1 MVAPND
7 LIFFPTLVT
16 HHCLSH
22 EGRSCC
28 PKPIAARHVVCE
40 YVDFLFDNLCL
51 KWLSFSF
58 SLTSVERL
66 FEIVQFR
73 SMTVSVSFIS
83 VPNSQDLSFSMVSRA
98 AKKNV
103 LNPDLAE
110 SEDVCL
116 HITQKSSG
124 NPLCDPLHDPSW
136 LRGPALV
143 ISMARKCPI
152 YGPSDHVQL
161 RWARDLYLKNPW
173 IQGILTCIN
182 HSDQGEVP
190 ELDGAFNGKVIDLNE
205 GFPAS
210 HVSVP
215 EGMI

>member
-51 KWLSFSF
+51 KWLFGA
-58 SLTSVERL
+58 SLFPWPLLNVCLRL
-66 FEIVQFR
+66 SKFR

-103 LNPDLAE
+103 VNPDLAE

-124 NPLCDPLHDPSW
+124 TPLCDPLHDPSW

-143 ISMARKCPI
+143 ISMAKCPI

-173 IQGILTCIN
+173 IFL
-182 HSDQGEVP
+182 
-190 ELDGAFNGKVIDLNE
+190 
-205 GFPAS
+205 AS
-210 HVSVP
+210 KN
-215 EGMI
+215 IY

>member
-58 SLTSVERL
+58 PWPLLNVCLRLSNSGPWRCLFHSYLFQTLKTCLSVWFPE
-66 FEIVQFR
+66 Q
-73 SMTVSVSFIS
+73 
-83 VPNSQDLSFSMVSRA
+83 Q
-98 AKKNV
+98 KKNV

-190 ELDGAFNGKVIDLNE
+190 KLDGAFNEKVIDLNE

>member
-7 LIFFPTLVT
+7 LIFSPRWWPITAWAMKGEVVAQSPSQPDMLSVNMWTF
-16 HHCLSH
+16 CLTT
-22 EGRSCC
+22 
-28 PKPIAARHVVCE
+28 
-40 YVDFLFDNLCL
+40 YVWNGWASLFLDLC
-51 KWLSFSF
+51 W
-58 SLTSVERL
+58 TSVWDCP
-66 FEIVQFR
+66 IQVHDG
-73 SMTVSVSFIS
+73 VCFIHICS
-83 VPNSQDLSFSMVSRA
+83 KLSRPVFQYGFQSS
-98 AKKNV
+98 KKNV

-190 ELDGAFNGKVIDLNE
+190 KLDGAFNEKVIDLNE

>member
-1 MVAPND
+1 MVAPNY

-51 KWLSFSF
+51 KWLFGA
-58 SLTSVERL
+58 SLFPWPLLNVCLRL
-66 FEIVQFR
+66 SKFR

-103 LNPDLAE
+103 VNPDLAE

-124 NPLCDPLHDPSW
+124 TPLCDPLHDPSW
-136 LRGPALV
+136 LVLPLSFPWRNVPFMDRRTMSSYGGPG
-143 ISMARKCPI
+143 I
-152 YGPSDHVQL
+152 Y
-161 RWARDLYLKNPW
+161 
-173 IQGILTCIN
+173 T
-182 HSDQGEVP
+182 
-190 ELDGAFNGKVIDLNE
+190 
-205 GFPAS
+205 
-210 HVSVP
+210 
-215 EGMI
+215 

>member
-1 MVAPND
+1 
-7 LIFFPTLVT
+7 
-16 HHCLSH
+16 
-22 EGRSCC
+22 
-28 PKPIAARHVVCE
+28 
-40 YVDFLFDNLCL
+40 
-51 KWLSFSF
+51 
-58 SLTSVERL
+58 
-66 FEIVQFR
+66 
-73 SMTVSVSFIS
+73 MTVSVSFIS

-103 LNPDLAE
+103 VNPDLAE

-124 NPLCDPLHDPSW
+124 TPLCDPLHDPSW

-152 YGPSDHVQL
+152 YGPSDHVHGG
-161 RWARDLYLKNPW
+161 P
-173 IQGILTCIN
+173 GIKKPQKIHGFFWHQKTCIN

-215 EGMI
+215 EGMIQHVRLKHNSFRLMTFHSCKNNSLDFEASRSGPGKVFFSTENCH